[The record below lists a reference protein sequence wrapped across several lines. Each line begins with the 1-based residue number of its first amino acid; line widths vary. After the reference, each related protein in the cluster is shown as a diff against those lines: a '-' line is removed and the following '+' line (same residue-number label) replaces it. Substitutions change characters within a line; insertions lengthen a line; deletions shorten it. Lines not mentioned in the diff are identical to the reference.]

1 MNRSIAFCFAA
12 LSLAT
17 LAACAKS
24 PSGDAPIIPPT
35 ELAAVRTP
43 PPDYPAELACTG
55 VGGTTRLR
63 IAIGPGTKPTD
74 IELLASSGNAVL
86 DENAIKAV
94 QGWEFKP
101 ATRGGQPVT
110 QKIQVPVNFKPP
122 VERPA
127 ECFQYDEKH

>member
-1 MNRSIAFCFAA
+1 MTPMRHLVLFPPVFFA
-12 LSLAT
+12 
-17 LAACAKS
+17 LAACG
-24 PSGDAPIIPPT
+24 PSTPPAPAVPPT

-94 QGWEFKP
+94 KDWEFKP

-127 ECFQYDEKH
+127 ECFQYDEQR